1 MQPLLGKS
9 IIKYMPHEQTPEREQ
24 SRKRL
29 TGLWQKGW
37 FRGGAKVAM
46 IGSASLATLTVGGDY
61 FAHRFG
67 SEAGQSAF
75 DTFSNDESPQLNH
88 LENSVPKEMGERIGN
103 AAICQFAEVL
113 HFTPK
118 ELAQRHIVCPELTN
132 SSNPGPATPQA
143 AQH

>member
-1 MQPLLGKS
+1 
-9 IIKYMPHEQTPEREQ
+9 
-24 SRKRL
+24 
-29 TGLWQKGW
+29 
-37 FRGGAKVAM
+37 M
-46 IGSASLATLTVGGDY
+46 IGSASLAALTVGGDY

-75 DTFSNDESPQLNH
+75 NSFYSDEGPQINQ

-113 HFTPK
+113 HFTSK

-132 SSNPGPATPQA
+132 SANPAL
-143 AQH
+143 